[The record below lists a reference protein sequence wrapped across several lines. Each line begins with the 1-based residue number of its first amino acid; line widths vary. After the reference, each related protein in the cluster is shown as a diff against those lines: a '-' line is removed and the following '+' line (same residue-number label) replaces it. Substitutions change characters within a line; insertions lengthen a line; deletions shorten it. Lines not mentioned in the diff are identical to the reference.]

1 MGAIKT
7 ISHIGLSLI
16 KAVLALTMEPQTMP
30 REQLGICAEINL
42 HSVYL
47 MFNAIEGE
55 EVLLR
60 PCIANVAEYIHE
72 LSDQYGDSAFNGFV
86 GIGANFW
93 DVFYPQARPNKL
105 RPFPAMSQGSREA
118 PAIEYDVFI
127 HLRCDRY
134 DVLHLV
140 ANEINQMFE
149 GLVELMEEE
158 RGFRFMDS
166 RDLTGFVD
174 GTENPKGRHRQQ
186 VALVGDDDAEFK
198 NGSYVHVQ
206 KFAHDLSSWQRLS
219 VKKQED
225 IIGRTKSDNIEYASK
240 DKPLT
245 SHIKRV
251 NLKNDQ
257 GESMEILR
265 QSMPYGSLKEQGL
278 MFISL
283 CHTPEYFE
291 KMLHSMVHGDGAG
304 NHDHL
309 MNFTQALTG
318 ASFFVP
324 SVDFLAQFEEE

>member
-1 MGAIKT
+1 VIEFK
-7 ISHIGLSLI
+7 
-16 KAVLALTMEPQTMP
+16 METQNMP

-55 EVLLR
+55 ENHLR

-72 LSDQYGDSAFNGFV
+72 LSDEYGDSAFNGFV
-86 GIGANFW
+86 GLGANFW
-93 DVFYPQARPNKL
+93 DTFYPSARPAKL
-105 RPFPAMSQGSREA
+105 RPFPAMTQGSREA
-118 PAIEYDVFI
+118 PAVEYDLFI

-149 GLVELMEEE
+149 GLVELVEEE

-166 RDLTGFVD
+166 RDLIGFVD
-174 GTENPKGRHRQQ
+174 GTENPKGQHRQQ
-186 VALVGDDDAEFK
+186 VALVGDEDKSFK

-206 KFAHDLSSWQRLS
+206 KFAHDLSHWQRLS

-225 IIGRTKSDNIEYASK
+225 IIGRTKSDNIEYASE
-240 DKPLT
+240 DKALT
-245 SHIKRV
+245 SHTKRV
-251 NLKNDQ
+251 NLKDEQ
-257 GESMEILR
+257 GNSMEILR
-265 QSMPYGSLKEQGL
+265 QSMPYGTIKEQGL

-291 KMLHSMVHGDGAG
+291 KMLHSMIHGDGQG

-309 MNFTQALTG
+309 MDYTHALTG
-318 ASFFVP
+318 SSFFVP
-324 SVDFLAQFEEE
+324 SLDFLAQFDE